1 MRVYSIPPAQ
11 PFLRLLARAVLGGFP
26 LTDGTP
32 PGPGD
37 LPKCTILVPT
47 RRAAGELERIFY
59 EEGGGI
65 ARLMPRI
72 RPLGDVDEDL
82 LDAGASFAAADL
94 DLPPAISAVGR
105 ELALIALIG
114 EWAAANPQIR
124 LAQEV
129 SGSPHQLQALAAS
142 LARFIDGL
150 EIEEIGFDKI
160 PELFGLESAGHREA
174 ILDFL
179 ALAREKLPALLHKS
193 NHIGPMERRSRLLRL
208 EARRLAEHPP
218 SGPVIA
224 AGSTGSIPATRA
236 LLKAIAALPLG
247 AVVLPGLDT
256 RMDDA
261 DWAGVGP
268 QHPQY
273 ILKLLLADLGLARAD
288 VPDFPRAGTAARD
301 WLASEIMRPAETAE
315 AWRETVTEKRGAIG
329 DALAGVEL
337 IEARSRREEA
347 LIIALILRHSLE
359 RPGETAALIT
369 PDRELARRVKDELAR
384 WAIAI
389 DDSAGEPLIR
399 FAGAALVNLVLDAAL
414 TEFTAE
420 TLNALFSHP
429 LCRFGMAPEAASAAA
444 RGIEIAV
451 FRNGYGGHGMD
462 GLVAALRRCRA
473 ESATDNH
480 AHPLLRNLS
489 EDDWTG
495 MGDFAA
501 RAASCLGPLARRPA
515 APLLDHLQAVVA
527 ACEGA
532 AGDALWQGEA
542 GEELGRLADELQAEA
557 PRLSDCSFAGAAAI
571 VRRHLMSA
579 PLRPRRPAHPRLSI
593 LGLLEAR
600 LVRPD
605 IAVLGGLNEGVWPRQ
620 PDSGP
625 WLNRPMR
632 EKLVMPQPERDIGQT
647 AHDFIQAFGCERVC
661 LVWSRRIG
669 DSPAIAS
676 RWILRLQMLIKSAEI
691 TEKPGTGS
699 IWQQWAAALD
709 EPAIVTPCAKPQPKP
724 PVEARPTRLSVT
736 RIETLIRDPYA
747 IYARHVLGLQPL
759 DEIAKAPDFALRG
772 TLFHAALGDFF
783 KLYPAAL
790 PADAGER
797 LIAAGRRHFAPLMD
811 DPQIA
816 GFWWPRFRRIA
827 AWLAVTDA
835 QLRVGVERVL
845 AEIDGALTL
854 DIAGRPFTLTGRAD
868 RIDIFS
874 GGGGARIVDF
884 KTGKAP
890 TGPQVES
897 GLAPQLTLEA
907 AMLAR
912 DAFKGAPAIP
922 ARELVYI
929 KLGGGEPPGEI
940 IVPKLDSPAADVA
953 SRHLTG
959 LIGLLAAYAG
969 SGQPYLPRTIVEK
982 EDEER
987 DYDHLSRFREWALSG
1002 RRAP

>member
-1 MRVYSIPPAQ
+1 MRVYSIPSAQ
-11 PFLRLLARAVLGGFP
+11 PFLRRLARAVLDGFP
-26 LTDGTP
+26 LTDGSR

-37 LPKCTILVPT
+37 LPNWTILVPT
-47 RRAAGELERIFY
+47 RRAAHELERTFY

-72 RPLGDVDEDL
+72 RPLGDVDEDIF
-82 LDAGASFAAADL
+82 GAEPGFSAAEL
-94 DLPPAISAVGR
+94 DLPPAITPVGR

-114 EWAAANPQIR
+114 EWAAENPHIR
-124 LAQEV
+124 LAQEI
-129 SGSPHQLQALAAS
+129 SGSAHQLQALATS

-150 EIEEIGFDKI
+150 EIEEIGFDRI

-179 ALAREKLPALLHKS
+179 ALARVKLPALLHQWRM
-193 NHIGPMERRSRLLRL
+193 IGAMERRSRLLRL

-218 SGPVIA
+218 SWPVIA

-236 LLKAIAALPLG
+236 LLKSIAGLPMG

-256 RMDDA
+256 HMSEA
-261 DWAGVGP
+261 DWMGVGP

-273 ILKLLLADLGLARAD
+273 ILKLLLADFGVAPGD
-288 VPDFPRAGTAARD
+288 VAEFPGAGSAPRD

-315 AWRETVTEKRGAIG
+315 AWRETVTGKREAIR

-337 IEARSRREEA
+337 VEARSRREEA
-347 LIIALILRHSLE
+347 LAIALILRHALE
-359 RPGETAALIT
+359 SPEKTAALIT
-369 PDRELARRVKDELAR
+369 PDRELARRVKAELAR
-384 WAIAI
+384 WAIKI

-414 TEFTAE
+414 TDFPALA
-420 TLNALFSHP
+420 LNALFSDA
-429 LCRFGMAPEAASAAA
+429 LCHFGMEPDAA
-444 RGIEIAV
+444 RKASRAIEIAL
-451 FRNGYGGHGMD
+451 FRNGYNERGITD
-462 GLVAALRRCRA
+462 IAAAVRHCRSR
-473 ESATDNH
+473 SAADNH
-480 AHPLLRNLS
+480 VHPLVRNLAD
-489 EDDWTG
+489 EDWNG
-495 MGDFAA
+495 MADFAS
-501 RAASCLGPLARRPA
+501 RAAACLGPLSRRQV
-515 APLLDHLQAVVA
+515 APLLDHLRAIIATCEAV
-527 ACEGA
+527 
-532 AGDALWQGEA
+532 AGDALWLGEA
-542 GEELGRLADELQAEA
+542 GAELASLVDELMAEA
-557 PRLSDCSFAGAAAI
+557 RYLADCSFAGAAAI
-571 VRRHLMSA
+571 LRHRMMST
-579 PLRPRRPAHPRLSI
+579 PLHPRRPAHPRLAI

-605 IAVLGGLNEGVWPRQ
+605 IAVLGGLNEGIWPRR

-632 EKLVMPQPERDIGQT
+632 ERLAMPQPERDIGQT
-647 AHDFIQAFGCERVC
+647 AHDFIQAFGCDRVH
-661 LVWSRRIG
+661 LAWSRRIG

-676 RWILRLQMLIKSAEI
+676 RWILRLQMLMKSAGI
-691 TEKPGTGS
+691 AEKPGAGS
-699 IWQQWAAALD
+699 PWQHWAAALD
-709 EPAIVTPCAKPQPKP
+709 EPEAVMPCAKPQPKP
-724 PVEARPTRLSVT
+724 PVEARPTCLSVT

-747 IYARHVLGLQPL
+747 VYARHVLGLQPL
-759 DEIAKAPDFALRG
+759 NEIAKTPDFALRG

-783 KLYPAAL
+783 KTYPAAL

-797 LIAAGRRHFAPLMD
+797 LIAAGRKHFAPLMD

-827 AWLAVTDA
+827 AWLAVEDA
-835 QLRVGVERVL
+835 QLRMGVERVL

-874 GGGGARIVDF
+874 GGGARIVDF
-884 KTGKAP
+884 KTGKVP
-890 TGPQVES
+890 SHKQVES

-912 DAFKGAPAIP
+912 EAFKGAPATP

-929 KLGGGEPPGEI
+929 KLGGGDPPGEVI
-940 IVPKLDSPAADVA
+940 RPKLDGPADAA

-959 LIGLLAAYAG
+959 LVELLTAYAR

-987 DYDHLSRFREWALSG
+987 DYDHLSRYREWALSG
-1002 RRAP
+1002 RPAP

>member
-11 PFLRLLARAVLGGFP
+11 PFLRRLALAVLDGFP
-26 LTDGTP
+26 RTDGSR
-32 PGPGD
+32 PGPAD
-37 LPKCTILVPT
+37 LPDWTILVPT
-47 RRAAGELERIFY
+47 RRAAQELERIFY

-72 RPLGDVDEDL
+72 RPIGDVDEDMPGS
-82 LDAGASFAAADL
+82 DSGPAAEFE
-94 DLPPAISAVGR
+94 LPPAISPVGR
-105 ELALIALIG
+105 ELALMALIG
-114 EWAAANPQIR
+114 EWAAENPQIR
-124 LAQEV
+124 LAREV
-129 SGSPHQLQALAAS
+129 SDSPHQLQALAAS

-150 EIEEIGFDKI
+150 EIEEIGFDRI
-160 PELFGLESAGHREA
+160 PELFGLEAAGHREA

-179 ALAREKLPALLHKS
+179 ALARIKLPALLHESKL
-193 NHIGPMERRSRLLRL
+193 IGPMERRSRLLRL
-208 EARRLAEHPP
+208 QARRLAEHPP

-224 AGSTGSIPATRA
+224 AGSTGSIPATRT
-236 LLKAIAALPLG
+236 LLKSIAALPLG

-256 RMDDA
+256 HLGEA
-261 DWAGVGP
+261 DWMSVGP

-273 ILKLLLADLGLARAD
+273 ILKLLLADFGM
-288 VPDFPRAGTAARD
+288 VPGEVAEFSDAGPSPRD

-315 AWRETVTEKRGAIG
+315 AWRETVTAKRQAIR

-337 IEARSRREEA
+337 VEARSRREEA
-347 LIIALILRHSLE
+347 LAIALILRHALE
-359 RPGETAALIT
+359 SPGKTAALIT
-369 PDRELARRVKDELAR
+369 PDRELARRVKSELVR
-384 WAIAI
+384 WAIEI

-414 TEFTAE
+414 ADFPAE
-420 TLNALFSHP
+420 TLNALFSHA
-429 LCRFGMAPEAASAAA
+429 LCRFGMAPDAA
-444 RGIEIAV
+444 RQASRAIELAL
-451 FRNGYGGHGMD
+451 FRNGYNERGITGI
-462 GLVAALRRCRA
+462 AAAVRRCRGQ
-473 ESATDNH
+473 SAADNH
-480 AHPLLRNLS
+480 VHPLVRNLAD
-489 EDDWTG
+489 DDWNN
-495 MGDFAA
+495 MADFAS
-501 RAASCLGPLARRPA
+501 RAAACLGPLSRRPA
-515 APLLDHLQAVVA
+515 APLLDHLQAIIA
-527 ACEGA
+527 ACEAVA
-532 AGDALWQGEA
+532 ADALWLGEA
-542 GEELGRLADELQAEA
+542 GEELAALTDELMAEA
-557 PRLSDCSFAGAAAI
+557 RYLADCSFAGAAAI
-571 VRRHLMSA
+571 LRHRMMSA
-579 PLRPRRPAHPRLSI
+579 PLRPRRPAHPRLAI

-605 IAVLGGLNEGVWPRQ
+605 IAVLGGLNEGIWPRR

-632 EKLVMPQPERDIGQT
+632 DRLAMPQPERDIGQT
-647 AHDFIQAFGCERVC
+647 AHDFIQAFGCERAC

-676 RWILRLQMLIKSAEI
+676 RWILRLQMLMKSAGI
-691 TEKPGTGS
+691 AEKPGSGS
-699 IWQQWAAALD
+699 AWQQWAATLD
-709 EPAIVTPCAKPQPKP
+709 EPDAVTPCAKPLPKP
-724 PVEARPTRLSVT
+724 PVDARPSRLSVT

-759 DEIAKAPDFALRG
+759 DDIAKAPDFARRG

-783 KLYPAAL
+783 KQFPAAL

-797 LIAAGRRHFAPLMD
+797 LIETGRRHFEPLMD

-827 AWLAVTDA
+827 QWLAGEEPH
-835 QLRVGVERVL
+835 LRTGVERVL

-874 GGGGARIVDF
+874 AGGARIVDF
-884 KTGKAP
+884 KTGSVPSGA
-890 TGPQVES
+890 QVES

-912 DAFKGAPAIP
+912 ESFKGAPAIP

-940 IVPKLDSPAADVA
+940 VELKLDAPAADVA
-953 SRHLTG
+953 SRHLSG
-959 LIGLLAAYAG
+959 LVDLLAAYAR
-969 SGQPYLPRTIVEK
+969 SGQPYLPRAIVEQ

-987 DYDHLSRFREWALSG
+987 DYDHLSRYREWALSG
-1002 RRAP
+1002 RVAP